1 MRIGEECPYITPCG
15 YCGRL
20 GKECDRNRKK
30 PKTITPKRNNAI
42 LKEGE
47 NIIEDKGYSFEGK
60 HINIFKLKDGCKIKV
75 SAS

>member
-1 MRIGEECPYITPCG
+1 MMMLRIQKQTVYLMKNFFIC
-15 YCGRL
+15 
-20 GKECDRNRKK
+20 
-30 PKTITPKRNNAI
+30 
-42 LKEGE
+42 E